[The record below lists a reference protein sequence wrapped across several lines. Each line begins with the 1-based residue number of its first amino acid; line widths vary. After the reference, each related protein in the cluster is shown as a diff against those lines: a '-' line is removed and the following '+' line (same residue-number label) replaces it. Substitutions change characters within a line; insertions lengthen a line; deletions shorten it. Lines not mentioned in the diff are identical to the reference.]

1 MVNKSVFFDEFRNS
15 RYTVPMPQDKY
26 KSVWVSHSSMGDFL
40 KCPRAYFLHN
50 VYKDPKTKR
59 KINLVSPALALGV
72 SVHEVVEGLANY
84 KAEERFKQPLLE
96 QYENAWKKVSG
107 KAGGFKNE
115 ADELEAKNRGKEMI
129 LRVMKNPGPLLNKA
143 LKLKNGQND
152 MPPNFFLSEEENII
166 LCGKID
172 WLEYVPEDD
181 SVRVLDFKTGKNE
194 ESGESL
200 QLPIYQLLLNKL
212 QKRKVSGASYWYLD
226 KDNAPISVDLPSVE
240 ESYKRVIEVA
250 RQVKKARESGVYACP
265 RGEGGCFACRPFE
278 KILRGEAEYIGV
290 GEYNQDL
297 YMM

>member
-1 MVNKSVFFDEFRNS
+1 MA
-15 RYTVPMPQDKY
+15 QDKY
-26 KSVWVSHSSMGDFL
+26 KAVWVSHSSMGDFL

-50 VYKDPKTKR
+50 VYKDPKTNR

-72 SVHEVVEGLANY
+72 SVHEVVEGLASY
-84 KAEERFKQPLLE
+84 KAHERFSQPLLE
-96 QYENAWKKVSG
+96 HYEKAWKKVSG
-107 KAGGFKNE
+107 KKGGFKNE
-115 ADELEAKNRGKEMI
+115 ADELMAKNRGKEMI
-129 LRVMKNPGPLLNKA
+129 LRVIQNPGPLLQKA

-172 WLEYVPEDD
+172 WLEYIPEDD

-226 KDNAPISVDLPSVE
+226 RDDSPIAVDLPSVE
-240 ESYKRVIEVA
+240 ESYTRVIEVA
-250 RQVKKARESGVYACP
+250 RQVKRARESGTYLCP
-265 RGEGGCFACRPFE
+265 KGDKGCFACKPFE

-297 YMM
+297 YQVD

>member
-1 MVNKSVFFDEFRNS
+1 
-15 RYTVPMPQDKY
+15 
-26 KSVWVSHSSMGDFL
+26 MGDFI

-59 KINLVSPALALGV
+59 KINIVSPPLALGV
-72 SVHEVVEGLANY
+72 SVHEVVEGLANF

-96 QYENAWKKVSG
+96 LYEKAWQKVRG

-115 ADELEAKNRGKEMI
+115 TDELEAKNRGKEMI
-129 LRVMKNPGPLLNKA
+129 LRVLRNPGPLLNKA
-143 LKLKNGQND
+143 LKLKGGDND

-181 SVRVLDFKTGKNE
+181 SIRVLDFKTGKNE

-212 QKRKVSGASYWYLD
+212 QKRKVTGAYYWYLD
-226 KDNAPISVDLPSVE
+226 KDDAPIAVELPSVE
-240 ESYKRVIEVA
+240 ESYKKVIEVA
-250 RQVKKARESGVYACP
+250 RQVKTARESGVYECP
-265 RGEGGCFACRPFE
+265 RGKGGCFACKPFE
-278 KILRGEAEYIGV
+278 KIIKGEAEYIGV

-297 YMM
+297 YMLG

>member
-1 MVNKSVFFDEFRNS
+1 
-15 RYTVPMPQDKY
+15 MPQDKY
-26 KSVWVSHSSMGDFL
+26 KAVWVSHSSMGDFL

-84 KAEERFKQPLLE
+84 KSEERFNQPLLE
-96 QYENAWKKVSG
+96 QYEQAWQKVSG
-107 KAGGFKNE
+107 KKGGFTSE
-115 ADELEAKNRGKEMI
+115 ADELLAKNRGRDMI

-181 SVRVLDFKTGKNE
+181 SIRVLDFKTGKNE
-194 ESGESL
+194 ENLESL

-212 QKRKVSGASYWYLD
+212 QKRKVTCASYWYLD
-226 KDNAPISVDLPSVE
+226 KDDAPISVELPSVK
-240 ESYKRVIEVA
+240 ESYNRVIKVA
-250 RQVKKARESGVYACP
+250 RKVKSARESGKYICP
-265 RGEGGCFACRPFE
+265 RGESGCFACIPFE
-278 KILRGEAEYIGV
+278 KIIKGEAEYIGV

-297 YMM
+297 YRLD